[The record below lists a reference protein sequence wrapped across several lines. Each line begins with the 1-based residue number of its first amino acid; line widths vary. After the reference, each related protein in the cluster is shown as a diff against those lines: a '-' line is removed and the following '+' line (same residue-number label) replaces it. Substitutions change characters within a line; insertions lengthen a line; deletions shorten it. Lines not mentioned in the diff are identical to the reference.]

1 MTLPGRRSL
10 LPTDVPLEVSVLA
23 AQVRAGRLD
32 PVDLLEQSL
41 ARIADVD
48 GEVGAFVHVDP
59 EAARSQARAAR
70 GSQGRL
76 AGVPLAVKDLMDVAG
91 QRTRAG
97 SQVEPGPAAE
107 ADAAMVARVRAAGA
121 VLVGRTRTH
130 EFAWGVTT
138 QHEVL
143 GGTANPH
150 DPRRVPGGSS
160 GGSAAAVA
168 AAMVP
173 VALGTDTACSIR
185 LPAAWCGLVGH
196 KPTHGLVPLDGVV
209 PLAPSLDHGGALV
222 RTVADARLLL
232 EVLAGVA
239 LPTSPVRGLRLGVV
253 ADGAPAEDSV
263 LAAVAAAA
271 GRASDAGMVV
281 RRVRLPDLAPLP
293 ALYAAVQA
301 AEALAWH
308 VGTGRWP
315 AQAERY
321 GPDVRG
327 HLHRAERVDAAAT
340 AQAHTDRLQL
350 RREMDALW
358 DEVDVL
364 LTPVAAGGPSTRDDP
379 TRVVLD
385 GVVVPVRDSVL
396 PWSVPAPL
404 CGLPACA
411 VPAGLDPDGLP
422 VGLQVIG
429 PRGSDARV
437 LDVAMAL
444 ETR

>member
-1 MTLPGRRSL
+1 MSL

-41 ARIADVD
+41 ARIAEVD
-48 GEVGAFVHVDP
+48 GDVGAFVHLDA
-59 EAARSQARAAR
+59 EAARVRARAAR

-76 AGVPLAVKDLMDVAG
+76 AGVPLAVKDIMDVAG

-97 SQVEPGPAAE
+97 SRVEPGPAA
-107 ADAAMVARVRAAGA
+107 AVDAAMVARVRAAGA

-143 GGTANPH
+143 GGTANPY
-150 DPRRVPGGSS
+150 DLGRVPGGSS

-196 KPTHGLVPLDGVV
+196 KATHGLVPLDGVV

-232 EVLAGVA
+232 EVLAGIA
-239 LPTSPVRGLRLGVV
+239 LPASPVRGLRLGVV
-253 ADGAPAEDSV
+253 TDGAPAQESV

-271 GRASDAGMVV
+271 GRASGAGMVV
-281 RRVRLPDLAPLP
+281 RSIRLPDLAPLP
-293 ALYAAVQA
+293 ALYSAVQA
-301 AEALAWH
+301 AEALGWH
-308 VGTGRWP
+308 TGTGRWP
-315 AQAERY
+315 AQADRY
-321 GPDVRG
+321 GSDVRG
-327 HLHRAERVDAAAT
+327 HLQRAEQVDAAAT
-340 AQAHTDRLQL
+340 ARARADRLQL
-350 RREMDALW
+350 RQEMDALW
-358 DEVDVL
+358 GEVDVL
-364 LTPVAAGGPSTRDDP
+364 LTPVAAGGPSTRVDP
-379 TRVVLD
+379 TRVLLG
-385 GVVVPVRDSVL
+385 GVDVPVRDSVL

-411 VPAGLDPDGLP
+411 VPAGLDQDGLP
-422 VGLQVIG
+422 IGLQVIG
-429 PRGSDARV
+429 PRGTDARV
-437 LDVAMAL
+437 LDVAGAL